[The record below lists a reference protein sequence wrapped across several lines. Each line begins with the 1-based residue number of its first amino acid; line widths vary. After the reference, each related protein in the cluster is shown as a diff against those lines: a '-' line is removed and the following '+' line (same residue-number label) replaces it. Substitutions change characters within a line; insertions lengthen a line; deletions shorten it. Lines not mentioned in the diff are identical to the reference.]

1 MAAALVDFARAEN
14 ATQLVLGASGRSQW
28 EELVRG
34 SVINRVIRL
43 SGAIDVRV
51 ITQPSEEA
59 QAPPARPRFT
69 TGASALAPRRVAW
82 GWLLAV
88 AGVPA
93 LTLVLAQLRGQI
105 GLPTVLL
112 SFLALVVTTATV
124 GGTLPALA
132 AAVLAFLSANYYFT
146 PPIYTWTIAEGEN
159 VVALLVFLGTA
170 LAMSRF
176 VDAAAR
182 RAVEAAWAQ
191 RQARTLARLAG
202 AMADEDP
209 LPVLLEHLRTVF
221 NVAGAAVLRR
231 DGETW
236 RTEAAAGDA
245 PPLRPEEADVVEH
258 LGSDVVLVLT
268 GLHVS
273 AQDRAVL
280 NAFAAQLAAALEHGR
295 FRVEAGRSRALA
307 DSNALRSALLQAVS
321 HDLRT
326 PLASIKASVTSL
338 SQRDVEWSPEETAD
352 FVRTINEETD
362 RLNALVGNLLDM
374 SRIQVGVQAI
384 LSPVALEEIVPAA
397 LMSLGGR
404 GQDVEVDVS
413 ETLRPVHAD
422 AALLER
428 AVANVIDNAV
438 RFAPSGQPV
447 RVTAGRVDG
456 RVDLRVI
463 DRGRGIPLRD
473 RELVFQPFQRLGD
486 SGPGG
491 VGLGL
496 AVAHGFVTAM
506 GGEMEI
512 EDTPGGGA
520 TVVVRLPAA
529 S

>member
-1 MAAALVDFARAEN
+1 M
-14 ATQLVLGASGRSQW
+14 TS
-28 EELVRG
+28 
-34 SVINRVIRL
+34 
-43 SGAIDVRV
+43 
-51 ITQPSEEA
+51 
-59 QAPPARPRFT
+59 
-69 TGASALAPRRVAW
+69 
-82 GWLLAV
+82 
-88 AGVPA
+88 
-93 LTLVLAQLRGQI
+93 
-105 GLPTVLL
+105 
-112 SFLALVVTTATV
+112 
-124 GGTLPALA
+124 
-132 AAVLAFLSANYYFT
+132 AVLAFLAANYYFT

-170 LAMSRF
+170 LAVSRF

-202 AMADEDP
+202 AMAEEDP

-231 DGETW
+231 EGDGW
-236 RTEAAAGDA
+236 RAEAAAGDA
-245 PPLRPEEADVVEH
+245 APGRPEDGDVVER

-268 GLHVS
+268 GLEVS

-295 FRVEAGRSRALA
+295 LRVEAGRSRALA

-338 SQRDVEWSPEETAD
+338 SQRDVAWSAEETAE
-352 FVRTINEETD
+352 FVQTINEETD

-374 SRIQVGVQAI
+374 SRIQVGAVQA
-384 LSPVALEEIVPAA
+384 SVGPVALEEIVPAA
-397 LMSLGGR
+397 LVSLGGR

-413 ETLRPVHAD
+413 EALPPVMAD

-438 RFAPSGQPV
+438 RFAPEDQPV
-447 RVTAGRVDG
+447 RITAGQVDG

-463 DRGRGIPLRD
+463 DRGRGIPVRD
-473 RELVFQPFQRLGD
+473 RERVFQPFQRLGD

-520 TVVVRLPAA
+520 TLVMRLPTI